1 MSTSLFPMSYPEQAV
16 AAIIPEEVPPIF
28 TERLLLRPLRIGND
42 EDAAGIFSIRSRQD
56 VVDWLWPRVVD
67 TTIEETKAQMTRKVF
82 KDPDASGAVGRL
94 FFFVIIPKDEPDRII
109 GSLGVNS
116 LSPAPSVGYAMHPS
130 YWGRGYASEALRGVI
145 DAWWK
150 LPRVDGL
157 GQNEKLFA
165 AVNLANKGSVKV
177 LQRNGF
183 TTYEEVVLEGDT
195 VAFMELESPPPA
207 VTRPGTMDDHI

>member
-1 MSTSLFPMSYPEQAV
+1 M
-16 AAIIPEEVPPIF
+16 
-28 TERLLLRPLRIGND
+28 
-42 EDAAGIFSIRSRQD
+42 
-56 VVDWLWPRVVD
+56 
-67 TTIEETKAQMTRKVF
+67 TKKVF

-116 LSPAPSVGYAMHPS
+116 LSPAPTVGYAMHPS
-130 YWGRGYASEALRGVI
+130 YWGKGYASEALRGVI

-157 GQNEKLFA
+157 GHEEKLFA
-165 AVNLANKGSVKV
+165 VVNLANKGSVNV

-183 TTYEEVVLEGDT
+183 KICNEVVLEGDT
-195 VAFMELESPPPA
+195 VASMELERPRRA
-207 VTRPGTMDDHI
+207 VS

>member
-1 MSTSLFPMSYPEQAV
+1 MS
-16 AAIIPEEVPPIF
+16 
-28 TERLLLRPLRIGND
+28 
-42 EDAAGIFSIRSRQD
+42 
-56 VVDWLWPRVVD
+56 WPRVAD
-67 TTIEETKAQMTRKVF
+67 TTVEETKAHMMKKVF
-82 KDPDASGAVGRL
+82 KDPDAAGAVGRL
-94 FFFVIIPKDEPDRII
+94 FFFVIIPKNEPDRII

-157 GQNEKLFA
+157 GHEEKLFA
-165 AVNLANKGSVKV
+165 AVNIANKGSVKV

-183 TTYEEVVLEGDT
+183 KIYKEVVLEGDT
-195 VAFMELESPPPA
+195 VACMELESACRAIP
-207 VTRPGTMDDHI
+207 

>member
-1 MSTSLFPMSYPEQAV
+1 MHYPDQAV
-16 AAIIPEEVPPIF
+16 AVIIPEEVPPIY
-28 TERLLLRPLRIGND
+28 TERLLLRPLRIDND
-42 EDAAGIFSIRSRQD
+42 EDVAGIFSIRSRQD
-56 VVDWLWPRVVD
+56 VADWLWPRVAD
-67 TTIEETKAQMTRKVF
+67 TTIEETKAHMTRKVF

-116 LSPAPSVGYAMHPS
+116 LSPAPTVGYAMHPS
-130 YWGRGYASEALRGVI
+130 YWGKGYASEALRGVI

-157 GQNEKLFA
+157 GHEEKLFA
-165 AVNLANKGSVKV
+165 VVNLANKGSVNV

-183 TTYEEVVLEGDT
+183 KIYNEVVLEGDT
-195 VAFMELESPPPA
+195 VASMELESPRRA
-207 VTRPGTMDDHI
+207 VS

>member
-1 MSTSLFPMSYPEQAV
+1 MHYPEQAV
-16 AAIIPEEVPPIF
+16 AVIIPEEVPPIY
-28 TERLLLRPLRIGND
+28 TERLLLRPLRIDND
-42 EDAAGIFSIRSRQD
+42 EDVEGIFSIRSRQD
-56 VVDWLWPRVVD
+56 VADWLWPRVAD
-67 TTIEETKAQMTRKVF
+67 TTVEETKVHMTRKVF

-116 LSPAPSVGYAMHPS
+116 LSPAPTVGYAMHPS
-130 YWGRGYASEALRGVI
+130 YWGKGYASEALRGVI

-157 GQNEKLFA
+157 GHEEKLFA
-165 AVNLANKGSVKV
+165 VVNLANKGSVNV

-183 TTYEEVVLEGDT
+183 KIYNEVVLEGDT
-195 VAFMELESPPPA
+195 VASMELESPRRA
-207 VTRPGTMDDHI
+207 VS

>member
-1 MSTSLFPMSYPEQAV
+1 MSTGSFPMSYPEQAV
-16 AAIIPEEVPPIF
+16 AVIIPEEVPPIF
-28 TERLLLRPLRIGND
+28 TERLLLRPLRMGND
-42 EDAAGIFSIRSRQD
+42 EDAAGIFSVRSRQD
-56 VVDWLWPRVVD
+56 VVDWLCSK
-67 TTIEETKAQMTRKVF
+67 T
-82 KDPDASGAVGRL
+82 PDASGAVGRL

-157 GQNEKLFA
+157 GQEEKLFA

-183 TTYEEVVLEGDT
+183 KTYEEVVLEGDT
-195 VAFMELESPPPA
+195 VAFMELESPRPA

>member
-1 MSTSLFPMSYPEQAV
+1 MSTSFPYPQQAV
-16 AAIIPEEVPPIF
+16 AVIIPEEIRPIS

-56 VVDWLWPRVVD
+56 VVDWLWPRVTD
-67 TTIEETKAQMTRKVF
+67 KTIEETKAVMARKAF
-82 KDPDASGAVGRL
+82 EDPDASGAVGRL
-94 FFFVIIPKDEPDRII
+94 FFFVIIPKDDPERII

-116 LSPAPSVGYAMHPS
+116 LSPAPSVGYAIHPS
-130 YWGRGYASEALRGVI
+130 YWGKGYASEALRGVI

-150 LPRVDGL
+150 LPRVAGM
-157 GQNEKLFA
+157 GQEEKLFA

-183 TTYEEVVLEGDT
+183 KTYEEVQLEGDT
-195 VAFMELESPPPA
+195 LAFMELVSPGRA
-207 VTRPGTMDDHI
+207 VS